1 MNEAE
6 LDRLKHALHLLSE
19 AQKHLRVS
27 SEKSTWFT
35 ATLLQLGSVPSPVP
49 IQTESRRQSSRTTED
64 PLSTFNNVISQK
76 LGPDTQYTSRRS
88 ASPMSLH
95 EVTHRNST
103 SQDNGL
109 DLNSNPALSQFK
121 NGNSL
126 NVSHGNIGDETRS
139 NMLDDIWIRCIQS
152 CYSKTLRQLLHN
164 YGKLVLISEV
174 EGTLK

>member
-76 LGPDTQYTSRRS
+76 LGPDTQYTSGPS
-88 ASPMSLH
+88 
-95 EVTHRNST
+95 
-103 SQDNGL
+103 
-109 DLNSNPALSQFK
+109 
-121 NGNSL
+121 
-126 NVSHGNIGDETRS
+126 
-139 NMLDDIWIRCIQS
+139 
-152 CYSKTLRQLLHN
+152 
-164 YGKLVLISEV
+164 
-174 EGTLK
+174 